1 MLKTIIIAA
10 VVGIAVLIG
19 LRRSREW
26 LLEEVK
32 ALTDLL
38 LLRLLRWTAQFGSE
52 LTPDGAA
59 EQEMWRDLRIRDLQ
73 GLAQRSKQK
82 QEHRAAKEAQGR

>member
-38 LLRLLRWTAQFGSE
+38 LLRLLVDSKGRNCQRRKRRS
-52 LTPDGAA
+52 
-59 EQEMWRDLRIRDLQ
+59 WRSR
-73 GLAQRSKQK
+73 
-82 QEHRAAKEAQGR
+82 